1 MKPHSTLALL
11 GERPFQLFA
20 ASRFCQGVSFTLLQ
34 AILAW
39 QVYAISGDPAALA
52 FLGLARFVPSLAMS
66 LVGGAAADSW
76 DRKNIILVSQFLPLA
91 GGVTLALLT
100 AAETVALPHIFL
112 FVMVLG
118 VVSSFENPARQA
130 MLPQIV
136 PRESFQ
142 KAVTFLT
149 TIQQLAMALG
159 PTIAGFAIKLLDIHG
174 AYWVQS
180 ALILGSIVSMVLVQ
194 PQFERGRVSKLSIAL
209 IKEGLQFVRG
219 QRILLGAMLLDMFA
233 VIFGGASALLPIYAQ
248 DILKVG
254 PEGYGLLS
262 SAQNVGAS
270 ASALLLLLFPPIRK
284 TGRALLLAVSGFGF
298 LTILFGLSTSLPLS
312 LVLYGLTGMS
322 DQVSVVLRQTMI
334 QMSTPDELRGR
345 VSSVNQV
352 FIGASNHL
360 GMVESGLVAAVTTAT
375 FAVVSGGVACLAT
388 IGIVAWRI
396 PEMMNYEL
404 DHRPV
409 RATNAEPAPAKAR

>member
-1 MKPHSTLALL
+1 MKSNPTLALL
-11 GERPFQLFA
+11 GERPFLLFA
-20 ASRFCQGVSFTLLQ
+20 TSRFCQGISFTLLQ

-39 QVYAISGDPAALA
+39 QVYAISGDPASLA
-52 FLGLARFVPSLAMS
+52 MLGLARFVPSLAMS
-66 LVGGAAADSW
+66 LVGGAVADSW
-76 DRKNIILVSQFLPLA
+76 DRKNIILISQTLPLA
-91 GGVTLALLT
+91 GGVILAVLT
-100 AAETVALPHIFL
+100 ANEMVALPHIFL
-112 FVMVLG
+112 FVVVLG
-118 VVSSFENPARQA
+118 VAGSFENPARQA

-159 PTIAGFAIKLLDIHG
+159 PTLAGFGIKALGIHG
-174 AYWVQS
+174 AYGMQCV
-180 ALILGSIVSMVLVQ
+180 LVLGSLVTLWLVR
-194 PQFERGRVSKLSIAL
+194 PKFERGRVATFSIAL
-209 IKEGLQFVRG
+209 IKEGLQFVRH
-219 QRILLGAMLLDMFA
+219 QRILLGAMVLDMFA
-233 VIFGGASALLPIYAQ
+233 VIFGGAQAMLPIYAQ

-284 TGRALLLAVSGFGF
+284 TGRALLLAVAGFGF

-388 IGIVAWRI
+388 AAIVAWKI
-396 PEMMNYEL
+396 PELVHYEL
-404 DHRPV
+404 HLLPV
-409 RATNAEPAPAKAR
+409 ELKKAEPVPAESR

>member
-1 MKPHSTLALL
+1 
-11 GERPFQLFA
+11 
-20 ASRFCQGVSFTLLQ
+20 
-34 AILAW
+34 
-39 QVYAISGDPAALA
+39 
-52 FLGLARFVPSLAMS
+52 MS
-66 LVGGAAADSW
+66 LVGGAIADSW
-76 DRKNIILVSQFLPLA
+76 DRKKIILVSQSLPLA
-91 GGVTLALLT
+91 GGVALGVLT
-100 AAETVALPHIFL
+100 ATGQVAPLHIFV
-112 FVMVLG
+112 FVVVLG
-118 VVSSFENPARQA
+118 VAGAFQNPAQQA

-149 TIQQLAMALG
+149 TIQQLAMAMG
-159 PTIAGFAIKLLDIHG
+159 PTIAGFAIKFLGIHG
-174 AYWVQS
+174 AYGVQS
-180 ALILGSIVSMVLVQ
+180 VLILGSVISLALVH
-194 PQFERGRVSKLSIAL
+194 PSFERGKVSTFSIAL
-209 IKEGLQFVRG
+209 IKEGLQFVRH

-270 ASALLLLLFPPIRK
+270 ASALVMLLFPPIRR
-284 TGRALLLAVSGFGF
+284 TGRALMLAVSGFGF

-312 LVLYGLTGMS
+312 LLLYGLTGMS

-360 GMVESGLVAAVTTAT
+360 GMVESGLVAAISTAT
-375 FAVVSGGVACLAT
+375 FAVVSGGFACLAT
-388 IGIVAWRI
+388 VGIVAWKI
-396 PEMMNYEL
+396 PEFLRYEMGGIPT
-404 DHRPV
+404 HIKQ
-409 RATNAEPAPAKAR
+409 AEPVPAKSR